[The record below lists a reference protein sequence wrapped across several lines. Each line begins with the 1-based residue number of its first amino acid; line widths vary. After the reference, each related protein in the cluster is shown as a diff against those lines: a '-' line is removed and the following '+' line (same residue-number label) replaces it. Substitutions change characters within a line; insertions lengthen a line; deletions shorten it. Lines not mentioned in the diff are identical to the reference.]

1 LVAITVT
8 ASWISGTTDLLV
20 PVSPIG
26 HSAINH
32 SAIDHSAG
40 LEIGGPE
47 RVRQQN
53 AQWLGP
59 VAVIDQHRVPAVFE
73 QHLSTAPTGHQDLA
87 PAVGATERHE
97 APTTGNVEVSGQRA
111 LGAEP

>member
-8 ASWISGTTDLLV
+8 ASWISGTIDLLV
-20 PVSPIG
+20 PVSPAG
-26 HSAINH
+26 HSP
-32 SAIDHSAG
+32 IDHSAG
-40 LEIGGPE
+40 LEIGGSE
-47 RVRQQN
+47 RIRQQN
-53 AQWLGP
+53 AQRLGP
-59 VAVIDQHRVPAVFE
+59 IAVIDQHRGPAVLE
-73 QHLSTAPTGHQDLA
+73 QHLATASTGHQDLA